1 MCDKGRYGHPSTNQ
15 SLGGHMS
22 HIPPQGPPQ
31 PWGQPPQ
38 PFGPPPTPQTGRPR
52 WARKRVVIPAA
63 VVLFGIGS
71 AAGAAGSADGG
82 TTAGAK
88 PGPTVTVT
96 AKPVA
101 PAGDEEP
108 APEVTV
114 TKTVTAKPKA
124 KPKPKPEPEPKVV
137 GIPGDGTFVVGDEVK
152 PGTYKTT
159 GPADSA
165 FPNCYWARLK
175 GTSGDFEDIIANGN
189 PQGQT
194 TVTIAS
200 GDGAF
205 QTSGCE
211 EWKKTG

>member
-1 MCDKGRYGHPSTNQ
+1 
-15 SLGGHMS
+15 MS
-22 HIPPQGPPQ
+22 HNPPQGPTQ

-38 PFGPPPTPQTGRPR
+38 PFGPPPTPLTTRPR

-63 VVLFGIGS
+63 VILFGIGG
-71 AAGAAGSADGG
+71 AAGASGNTDADA
-82 TTAGAK
+82 TAK
-88 PGPTVTVT
+88 SEPGPTVTVT
-96 AKPVA
+96 VKPAA
-101 PAGDEEP
+101 PASDEEP

-114 TKTVTAKPKA
+114 TKTVTEKPKA
-124 KPKPKPEPEPKVV
+124 KPKPKVV

-152 PGTYKTT
+152 PGTYKTS

-175 GTSGDFEDIIANGN
+175 STTGDFEDIIANGN

-194 TVTIAS
+194 TITIAG

-205 QTSGCE
+205 QTSGCG